1 MFFSFFMSLEGWVT
15 EKAFVEQV
23 KKLPPENPASP
34 TLMWW
39 LKEIV
44 DSAKVWRTG
53 AASAQ
58 AI

>member
-1 MFFSFFMSLEGWVT
+1 MSLEGWVT